1 MTTRT
6 LYFIALALLAISL
19 IINVINGFA
28 IFSTIL
34 TGVAVATLGCATYKK
49 VWKISP
55 RITDAK
61 AERKL

>member
-6 LYFIALALLAISL
+6 LFFIALALLAISL

-49 VWKISP
+49 VWK
-55 RITDAK
+55 K
-61 AERKL
+61 